1 MSDIKCLTNDSLLYC
16 LRRKTGCIVTMDADM
31 VTVALFKDYKD
42 TSNVL
47 GRIKAPVRLKIEEF
61 AEHDGVYY
69 GKVYVPADTVNNN
82 WTTSFYAWVLL
93 GRHDTMY
100 CYLITQM
107 GNGDTNYQQNNR
119 AYLFEPNESGKS
131 FIQEAD
137 YVKTEVCPD
146 QVTAVCDRY
155 LITADNKV
163 NNTVIKDSQTMSSSV
178 YKEYESSSTTDSGG
192 DTDAVIINA
201 DAYTVEDYW
210 ILNPT
215 SEAEDYQNSVKA
227 MTDLNK
233 LRYIFG
239 LPYQFL
245 PSADMRIEPD
255 KIDNDEI
262 FGYTYAE
269 KIGSRLPLL
278 YITPGNSKFLSDST
292 SKERKSAISNILD
305 TLTLSGDS
313 GLNDLLDG
321 YSGKLYSLQPA
332 YNEYFQYVN
341 PMCRI
346 GAVLLGLDSKGND
359 VTKAVSEDEEYRK
372 LDGVWCCDYN
382 WAFADNSGA
391 EDSFDNGDSSNT
403 PFAKVKE
410 FFTDTVSWLYYR
422 QVIPFYITSE
432 PQFQDVFNN
441 ETTESSLASK
451 VNGFSDSAREMQFLL
466 GTTSSA
472 IAENFDALGDVF
484 ANSRQAIEEFSAKLA
499 GNGGIF
505 SSLLGNLKTVATGGR
520 LMFPNIWSNSSY
532 NKSYNI
538 TTKLTTPYYDVKS
551 WWLNIYVPLCHCL
564 GFVMP
569 RGEYHNGYSA
579 PFLVKAFYKGTFN
592 IDMGIITEM
601 TIQKG
606 KEGGWTKDGLP
617 TVVDVSF
624 TIQDL
629 YSSISMSSITLMK
642 ANTLENIQ
650 EMDYLCS
657 LCGININ
664 EPDLTRIV
672 RLYVTLNLT
681 SRFNPTEILF
691 GLTSKLEETITPKI
705 SSIFTLL

>member
-1 MSDIKCLTNDSLLYC
+1 MADSMQVLSNESMLSCLAQ
-16 LRRKTGCIVTMDADM
+16 KTGCLVNIGNVFE
-31 VTVALFKDYKD
+31 VSKDYKD
-42 TSNVL
+42 YSGT
-47 GRIKAPVRLKIEEF
+47 RIGNIRPTRV
-61 AEHDGVYY
+61 
-69 GKVYVPADTVNNN
+69 KVTGFMRWNGGIYIQFQIPADTVNNN
-82 WTTSFYAWVLL
+82 WDRTSSVWYQIGYYDPYGDHLTT
-93 GRHDTMY
+93 T
-100 CYLITQM
+100 CYIVTSDANSSGKL
-107 GNGDTNYQQNNR
+107 DQNNN
-119 AYLFEPNESGKS
+119 AYLES
-131 FIQEAD
+131 
-137 YVKTEVCPD
+137 VKD
-146 QVTAVCDRY
+146 TAKIEK
-155 LITADNKV
+155 ITAPNQTAASLNGYLVNADGKINTSAISNVQNFSTALNNYYHTGSTGSTDN
-163 NNTVIKDSQTMSSSV
+163 ISV
-178 YKEYESSSTTDSGG
+178 
-192 DTDAVIINA
+192 INA
-201 DAYTVEDYW
+201 DSYTVEDYW
-210 ILNPT
+210 IFNPT
-215 SEAEDYQNSVKA
+215 SEVEDYQNSVKA

-346 GAVLLGLDSKGND
+346 GAVLLGLDSRGND

-410 FFTDTVSWLYYR
+410 FFTDTISWLYYR

-681 SRFNPTEILF
+681 SRFNPTEVLF